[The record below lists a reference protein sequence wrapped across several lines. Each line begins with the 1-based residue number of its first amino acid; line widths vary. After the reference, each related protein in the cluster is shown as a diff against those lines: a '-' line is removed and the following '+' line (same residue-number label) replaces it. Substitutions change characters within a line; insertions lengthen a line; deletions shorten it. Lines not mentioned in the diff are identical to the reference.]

1 MSIVFK
7 DASFRYA
14 NSKKWAVKALS
25 FRIEPGEKILISGP
39 SGSGKSTICRMINGL
54 IPHFYEGE
62 FEGVVEISG
71 LDTRNVRV
79 ARLSRDVG
87 LVFQNPENQLVALS
101 VEREISFGL
110 ENLGIKREE
119 ILRRID
125 WVMRLLNI
133 ERLRER
139 LIHELS
145 GGEKQLVVLAA
156 IMAMKPKILVLDEPT
171 AELDPVNSI
180 RLINMIDELSFKLGL
195 TVVIVEQRV
204 DLIAPIVNRV
214 LVLEEGEIIA
224 YDSPWKVYSMDKV
237 YNSGSAIPKLVE
249 LYHELRRVGVDID
262 RPALTVE
269 EFLEVLGLN
278 D

>member
-14 NSKKWAVKALS
+14 NSKKWAVKSLS
-25 FRIEPGEKILISGP
+25 FRIEPGEKVLISGP

-62 FEGVVEISG
+62 FEGVVEING

-125 WVMRLLNI
+125 WVLRLFNI
-133 ERLRER
+133 ERLRKR

-145 GGEKQLVVLAA
+145 GGEKQLVILAA
-156 IMAMKPKILVLDEPT
+156 IVAMKPKILVLDEPT

-180 RLINMIDELSFKLGL
+180 RLVNMINELSFKLGL

-204 DLIAPIVNRV
+204 DLIAPIVDRV

-224 YDSPWKVYSMDKV
+224 YGRPWEVYSIDKV

-249 LYHELRRVGVDID
+249 LYYELQRVGVNID

-269 EFLEVLGLN
+269 EFLEVLRSK
-278 D
+278 

>member
-14 NSKKWAVKALS
+14 NSEKWAVKALS
-25 FRIEPGEKILISGP
+25 FRIEPGEKVLISGP

-62 FEGVVEISG
+62 FKGVVEING

-125 WVMRLLNI
+125 WVLRLFNI
-133 ERLRER
+133 ERLRKR

-145 GGEKQLVVLAA
+145 GGEKQLVILAA
-156 IMAMKPKILVLDEPT
+156 IVAMKPKILVLDEPT
-171 AELDPVNSI
+171 AELDPANSI
-180 RLINMIDELSFKLGL
+180 RLVNMINELSFKLGL

-204 DLIAPIVNRV
+204 DLIAPIVDRV

-224 YDSPWKVYSMDKV
+224 YGRPWEVYSIDKV

-249 LYHELRRVGVDID
+249 LYYELQRVGVNID

-269 EFLEVLGLN
+269 EFLEVLRFK
-278 D
+278 

>member
-1 MSIVFK
+1 MSIIFK
-7 DASFRYA
+7 DASFKYA
-14 NSKKWAVKALS
+14 NGEKWAVKALS
-25 FRIEPGEKILISGP
+25 FRIEAGEKVLISGP

-62 FEGVVEISG
+62 FEGVVEING
-71 LDTRNVRV
+71 LDTRNVKV

-119 ILRRID
+119 ILQRIN
-125 WVMRLLNI
+125 WVLRLLNI

-145 GGEKQLVVLAA
+145 GGEKQLVILAA
-156 IMAMKPKILVLDEPT
+156 IIAMKPKILVLDEPT
-171 AELDPVNSI
+171 AGLDPVNSI
-180 RLINMIDELSFKLGL
+180 RLVNMINDLSIKLGL

-204 DLIAPIVNRV
+204 DLIAPIVDRV

-224 YDSPWKVYSMDKV
+224 YGRPGEVYSINKV

-249 LYHELRRVGVDID
+249 LYYELRRAGVNLDK
-262 RPALTVE
+262 PALTVK
-269 EFLEVLGLN
+269 EFLEVLRAK
-278 D
+278 